1 MKEKVKEQH
10 SRWGGRIG
18 GKGRFGW
25 KQAKEADEVRRSRY
39 FPGRN
44 GDLRKRG

>member
-1 MKEKVKEQH
+1 MKELAGSHESKMTEEEHRGRKPTVKGQQRKEP

-25 KQAKEADEVRRSRY
+25 KH
-39 FPGRN
+39 
-44 GDLRKRG
+44 